1 MIQKITLI
9 TLLSLLSLTSFAQ
22 GGMNDSSFDPGTGFD
37 IPVVSIALQSDGK
50 ILTGGAFTTF
60 NGTGVSRIA
69 RLNADG
75 TLDASFN
82 QGTGFDNNV
91 RTIVIQNDGKILTGG
106 IFLNYSGTARNR
118 IVRLNA
124 DGSLDTSFDPG
135 TGFNGEVISIALQ
148 SDGKIL
154 VVGNFTNYNGIT
166 SNRIARLNLNGTLD
180 ASFNTGSG
188 FNDEAESLALQSDG
202 KILVA
207 GSFTS
212 YNGVTKNRIVRL
224 NTDGTTDLSFS
235 IGTGFDFIVKSIGLQ
250 SDGKIVAVGL
260 FQGFNGTLS
269 RTIARLNSDGTLDLS
284 FDLQEGAG
292 FISPSPYSLV
302 IQSDDKIVVVGDFTG
317 YNIHTRKYIARLNA
331 DGTMDASFNPPGT
344 GVSYPIIS
352 LAIQADGNF
361 LIGGTFTNINGTS
374 RKFIARLLNCAAP
387 IPNNA
392 TLVDIT
398 EMCEVS
404 VLTAPIA
411 SNNCVGT
418 IIGTHDATLP
428 ITTIG
433 TTVVTWTYDDGY
445 GNSSTQTQNIII
457 TPVNS
462 GITQV
467 DGITLTANLTGAIYQ
482 WIDCDNGNTP
492 IAGETDQ
499 TFTATANGNYAV
511 EVTKNSC
518 TEISNCITVTTVGI
532 EEVQTGNTWKIYPNP
547 ATDAVYIDLGKQS
560 NATVDILDI
569 NGRIVK
575 KTNIMTQGTIDVST
589 LTPGTY
595 YLKIQ
600 TESNFKI
607 EKLIKQK

>member
-37 IPVVSIALQSDGK
+37 NNVRTIVIQNDGK
-50 ILTGGAFTTF
+50 ILAGGSFTAF

-82 QGTGFDNNV
+82 QGSGFNANV
-91 RTIVIQNDGKILTGG
+91 NKIVIQSDGKILTGG
-106 IFLNYSGTARNR
+106 IFTAFNGTVRNYIA
-118 IVRLNA
+118 RLNA
-124 DGSLDTSFDPG
+124 DGSIDPSFDPG
-135 TGFNGEVISIALQ
+135 TGFDDVVVSIALQ

-154 VVGNFTNYNGIT
+154 VVGNFTDFNGT
-166 SNRIARLNLNGTLD
+166 ARNRIARLNSDGTLDLSFAPVLTFNNSISSIVVQSDGKIIVAGYFYGAQNYIARLNSDGTLD
-180 ASFNTGSG
+180 ASF
-188 FNDEAESLALQSDG
+188 
-202 KILVA
+202 
-207 GSFTS
+207 TS
-212 YNGVTKNRIVRL
+212 
-224 NTDGTTDLSFS
+224 
-235 IGTGFDFIVKSIGLQ
+235 GTGFDNFVTSIGLQ
-250 SDGKIVAVGL
+250 SDGKIIAVGN

-269 RTIARLNSDGTLDLS
+269 RTIARLNTDGTHDLS
-284 FDLQEGAG
+284 FDLQEGSG
-292 FISPSPYSLV
+292 FISPNPHSLV
-302 IQSDDKIVVVGDFTG
+302 IQSDDKIVVVGGFTG
-317 YNIHTRKYIARLNA
+317 YNTHTRKYILRLNA

-344 GVSYPIIS
+344 GVSNTIVS

-361 LIGGTFTNINGTS
+361 LIGGPFTNINGTS

-418 IIGTHDATLP
+418 IIGTHDAILP

>member
-1 MIQKITLI
+1 
-9 TLLSLLSLTSFAQ
+9 
-22 GGMNDSSFDPGTGFD
+22 
-37 IPVVSIALQSDGK
+37 
-50 ILTGGAFTTF
+50 
-60 NGTGVSRIA
+60 
-69 RLNADG
+69 
-75 TLDASFN
+75 
-82 QGTGFDNNV
+82 
-91 RTIVIQNDGKILTGG
+91 
-106 IFLNYSGTARNR
+106 
-118 IVRLNA
+118 
-124 DGSLDTSFDPG
+124 
-135 TGFNGEVISIALQ
+135 
-148 SDGKIL
+148 
-154 VVGNFTNYNGIT
+154 
-166 SNRIARLNLNGTLD
+166 
-180 ASFNTGSG
+180 
-188 FNDEAESLALQSDG
+188 
-202 KILVA
+202 
-207 GSFTS
+207 
-212 YNGVTKNRIVRL
+212 L